1 MSGTS
6 LTQTNSLEKNS
17 AALSGWFMLLTNGA
31 LLVGGLGLLLHK
43 FLAGKT
49 EVSGWIVGGGIALVS
64 LALLACRGHFTL
76 QPNEDRVL
84 LLFGSYH
91 GTVRQSAFYWSN
103 PFYSR
108 SCAQIQL
115 SHRGGIPETMARA
128 TDPTPLP
135 QPERKKFRFG
145 RAISTVRN

>member
-1 MSGTS
+1 
-6 LTQTNSLEKNS
+6 
-17 AALSGWFMLLTNGA
+17 MLLTNGA

-43 FLAGKT
+43 FLAGRT

-115 SHRGGIPETMARA
+115 SHRGGFRRPWQGPRTQ
-128 TDPTPLP
+128 LP
-135 QPERKKFRFG
+135 Y
-145 RAISTVRN
+145 RNLNAKNFASGAQFQQ